1 MAMGATPSL
10 NQRVR
15 AEYLAIRERIGV
27 AAERAGRRDA
37 TEIQVVA
44 VTKGFGPEA
53 VLAAAAAGIGT
64 VGENRVQEARAKRP
78 AADAALAAE
87 GRERPAWH
95 LIGNLQSNKLK
106 LALELFDWIAALDS
120 WPLAESMSERLAA
133 AGRRLPVLIEIKT
146 APEAAKHGILPPQA
160 LDLVP
165 RIARLPGLDVR
176 GLMTVAPLAA
186 PARPAFRAL
195 AGLRTELTGYGVSL
209 EHLSMGMSGDFEVAV
224 EEGATMVRL
233 GTALFGSRDGRPAS
247 A

>member
-1 MAMGATPSL
+1 MTTE
-10 NQRVR
+10 VR
-15 AEYLAIRERIGV
+15 TAYQAIRERIAA

-37 TEIQVVA
+37 AEVQVVA

-53 VLAAAAAGIGT
+53 VLAAVAAGIGA
-64 VGENRVQEARAKRP
+64 VGENRVQEARDKRP
-78 AADAALAAE
+78 LADAALSAA
-87 GRERPAWH
+87 GRDRPAWH
-95 LIGNLQSNKLK
+95 LIGPLQSNKLK

-120 WPLAESMSERLAA
+120 WPLAESMSQRLAA
-133 AGRRLPVLIEIKT
+133 ADRRLPVLIEIKT

-176 GLMTVAPLAA
+176 GLMTIAPLAE
-186 PARPAFRAL
+186 PARPAFRSL
-195 AGLRTELTGYGVSL
+195 AGLRTELAGYGVHL

-233 GTALFGSRDGRPAS
+233 GTALFGSRAARPAS